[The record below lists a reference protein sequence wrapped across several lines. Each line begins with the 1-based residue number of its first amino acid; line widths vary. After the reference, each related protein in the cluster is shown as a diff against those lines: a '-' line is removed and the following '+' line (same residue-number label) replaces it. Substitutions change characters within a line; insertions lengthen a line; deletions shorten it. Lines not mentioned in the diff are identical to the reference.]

1 MKIGNTGHKIS
12 QESFKTKMKTIFYN
26 LDIKNNI
33 CPDCGKT
40 KSMDYASI
48 NNGIIICAECAKEHE
63 KLGYNI
69 SFLRSLGE
77 KWDDYLFNYIKAGGN
92 SRFIQFCKD
101 YKIDKG
107 NNNII
112 QKYKSKGLTYY
123 RDIIR
128 SEVLG
133 YDPPDNINVNKAYEE
148 EPEIPDNYPEFKKY
162 TFVKHVDKNYTET
175 NFYTK
180 KEEKVKEEEDEGIF
194 GKIGGLWGSVKKKI
208 GDEAGD
214 LMKKVSEI
222 DYNSVKEKGASM
234 FDYFFGDDK
243 DKEKNNNESA
253 HTINEKEKIDRNEDN
268 NINNKK
274 DESILKN
281 IFGVNTKTYEKDKNI
296 NQIGN
301 NYEKIEE
308 NDKGEYNNKEE
319 NKNTEIKE
327 NKSEQ
332 KEEEEKEQEKEQEK
346 KQEKK
351 EEKKEEKIEEKKE
364 EKIEEKKEDK
374 VEEKKEEKI
383 EEKKEDKVEEKKED
397 SEKKIEENKEKQKEK
412 IKEEQNIENKD
423 KENSISENKEEKNEE
438 KAKEEEKKNYNDIK
452 DEKDEQNI
460 EKEKKDIKQ
469 EENAE
474 TKNYDIENI
483 LNDNAFS
490 NDNSKMNNEEKD
502 ELEKMLQE

>member
-1 MKIGNTGHKIS
+1 MKAGNTGHKIS
-12 QESFKTKMKTIFYN
+12 QDSFKTKMKTIFYN

-69 SFLRSLGE
+69 SFLRSLGD

-162 TFVKHVDKNYTET
+162 SFVKHVDKNYMET
-175 NFYTK
+175 NFYTR
-180 KEEKVKEEEDEGIF
+180 KEEKPKEEEDEGFF

-208 GDEAGD
+208 GDEADD

-243 DKEKNNNESA
+243 DKLMK
-253 HTINEKEKIDRNEDN
+253 KIRILIKQVIIMKKLRKMIKV
-268 NINNKK
+268 NIITKKKIKIHKLKKITMNKK
-274 DESILKN
+274 
-281 IFGVNTKTYEKDKNI
+281 
-296 NQIGN
+296 
-301 NYEKIEE
+301 
-308 NDKGEYNNKEE
+308 
-319 NKNTEIKE
+319 
-327 NKSEQ
+327 
-332 KEEEEKEQEKEQEK
+332 K
-346 KQEKK
+346 KKK
-351 EEKKEEKIEEKKE
+351 KKRK
-364 EKIEEKKEDK
+364 
-374 VEEKKEEKI
+374 
-383 EEKKEDKVEEKKED
+383 
-397 SEKKIEENKEKQKEK
+397 
-412 IKEEQNIENKD
+412 
-423 KENSISENKEEKNEE
+423 
-438 KAKEEEKKNYNDIK
+438 
-452 DEKDEQNI
+452 
-460 EKEKKDIKQ
+460 
-469 EENAE
+469 
-474 TKNYDIENI
+474 
-483 LNDNAFS
+483 
-490 NDNSKMNNEEKD
+490 
-502 ELEKMLQE
+502 

>member
-1 MKIGNTGHKIS
+1 MKAGNTGHKIS
-12 QESFKTKMKTIFYN
+12 QDSFKTKMKTIFYN

-69 SFLRSLGE
+69 SFLRSLGD

-133 YDPPDNINVNKAYEE
+133 YDPPDNINVNKAHEE
-148 EPEIPDNYPEFKKY
+148 EPEIPDNYPEFKNY
-162 TFVKHVDKNYTET
+162 SFVKHVDKNYMET
-175 NFYTK
+175 NFYTR
-180 KEEKVKEEEDEGIF
+180 KEEKPKEEEDEGFF

-208 GDEAGD
+208 GDEADD

-222 DYNSVKEKGASM
+222 DYNSVKDSVKEKGASM

-243 DKEKNNNESA
+243 DKNNNES
-253 HTINEKEKIDRNEDN
+253 TNKIKENEKNDKNEDN
-268 NINNKK
+268 
-274 DESILKN
+274 SILKN
-281 IFGVNTKTYEKDKNI
+281 IFGVNTKTYEEDKNI
-296 NQIGN
+296 NKIGN
-301 NYEKIEE
+301 NYDKIEE

-319 NKNTEIKE
+319 NKNTQIKE
-327 NKSEQ
+327 NNNEQ
-332 KEEEEKEQEKEQEK
+332 KKEKEEKKEITKEEQKKEKL
-346 KQEKK
+346 
-351 EEKKEEKIEEKKE
+351 EEKKEEKIEEIIEDKNEKNNEKKEEIKEEQKEEIKEEQKEEKKEEQTE

-374 VEEKKEEKI
+374 NEKNDEKKEE
-383 EEKKEDKVEEKKED
+383 
-397 SEKKIEENKEKQKEK
+397 QKEE
-412 IKEEQNIENKD
+412 IKEEQNNENKD
-423 KENSISENKEEKNEE
+423 EKNEE
-438 KAKEEEKKNYNDIK
+438 KAKEEEKNNSNNIIEK
-452 DEKDEQNI
+452 KDEQNI
-460 EKEKKDIKQ
+460 KKEKKDNKQ

-483 LNDNAFS
+483 LNDNTFS
-490 NDNSKMNNEEKD
+490 NDNTKMNNEEKD

>member
-12 QESFKTKMKTIFYN
+12 QESFKTRMKTIFYN

-69 SFLRSLGE
+69 SFLRSLGD

-107 NNNII
+107 NSNII

-162 TFVKHVDKNYTET
+162 SFVKHVDKNYMET
-175 NFYTK
+175 NFYTR
-180 KEEKVKEEEDEGIF
+180 KEEKPKEEEDEGFF
-194 GKIGGLWGSVKKKI
+194 GKIGGLWGSVKKRI
-208 GDEAGD
+208 GDEADD

-243 DKEKNNNESA
+243 EKNNNESA
-253 HTINEKEKIDRNEDN
+253 NKINEKEKTDKNEDN
-268 NINNKK
+268 
-274 DESILKN
+274 SILKN

-308 NDKGEYNNKEE
+308 NDKSEYNNKEE
-319 NKNTEIKE
+319 NKNTQIKE
-327 NKSEQ
+327 NKNEQ
-332 KEEEEKEQEKEQEK
+332 KEEKEEKKEIKKDEQKE
-346 KQEKK
+346 EKK
-351 EEKKEEKIEEKKE
+351 EEKKEEIKEEKKEEIKEKQKEEKKEGKKEEIKEDKKEEIKEEKKEEIKE
-364 EKIEEKKEDK
+364 EKIEEKKKDK
-374 VEEKKEEKI
+374 NEQKTKEKKEE
-383 EEKKEDKVEEKKED
+383 
-397 SEKKIEENKEKQKEK
+397 QKEE
-412 IKEEQNIENKD
+412 IKEEQNVENKD
-423 KENSISENKEEKNEE
+423 EKNED
-438 KAKEEEKKNYNDIK
+438 KAKEKEKNNSNNII
-452 DEKDEQNI
+452 EKEDEQNK
-460 EKEKKDIKQ
+460 EKEKKDNKQ

-483 LNDNAFS
+483 LNDNTFS
-490 NDNSKMNNEEKD
+490 NDNTKMNNEEKD